1 MFNNIN
7 DMLSQFNKRS
17 IFNYD
22 NEKERDYCKLA
33 DLVECNGV
41 EAVYTVEA
49 LFINT
54 KSKFGQAP
62 VIVTSSWL
70 VNAPSHLTQTVQQMI
85 QVPEIVASINARQV
99 GFKVYQYTA
108 NNRVCYSVEW
118 VAVTQ

>member
-1 MFNNIN
+1 MFNIN

-33 DLVECNGV
+33 DLVECNGI

-49 LFINT
+49 LFINS
-54 KSKFGQAP
+54 KSKYGEAP

-99 GFKVYQYTA
+99 GFKVYQYTS